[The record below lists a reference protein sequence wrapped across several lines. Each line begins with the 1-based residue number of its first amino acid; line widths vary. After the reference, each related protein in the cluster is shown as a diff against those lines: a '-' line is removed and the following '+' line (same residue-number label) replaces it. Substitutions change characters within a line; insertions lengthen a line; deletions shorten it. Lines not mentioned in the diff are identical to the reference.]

1 MRTRYAN
8 MKDLNYLIKHDNH
21 IKKQTIRKKIKLK
34 EYILYELEKKIIG
47 FMRFGFIWSAIPYI
61 EIIKVDEEF
70 RKRGFAKEMV
80 NFLEKIAKKNKQKF
94 ILSSSTGNEKEP
106 QNWHKKIGF
115 KEIGKLKQI
124 NYPSKVPEVF
134 FIKKIK

>member
-1 MRTRYAN
+1 